1 MKKILRDKACRMSRP
16 LCVLHRCVFL
26 ACVAA
31 LVSCGGKTKQDNE
44 TVKMVNVAE
53 CRDANEL
60 PPTSF
65 TGLARSADLVNVAF
79 RVSGTIS
86 RVVVKEGDYVKK
98 GQLLA
103 ILDDRDYQVQL
114 NATKAEYESVKA
126 DAERVIALYEDGST
140 TAQNYDKARYGL
152 QQISQKLA
160 NHTNQLHDTRLVAP
174 MAGFVRQ
181 KLRESGEAVAAGL
194 PVMELSSSDRLEIEI
209 DLPAKE
215 FLNLNEYLDFYCTFN
230 VTGAKRYPLK
240 VVRTSV
246 EANANQ
252 LYSVYLQFKDGISH
266 KGVTAGMSAMVYG
279 RKRTQR
285 SSMDETGTVKD
296 EEHDIIIPATSL
308 VRDGNTTCVFVV
320 DEKEG
325 VVRQRTVKLV
335 LINPDG
341 TVTVSRGV
349 SVGEKVVRTGAHS
362 LSDGQKVEIMAE
374 PSKTNVGGMI

>member
-1 MKKILRDKACRMSRP
+1 MKRFFSGKTCNVSR
-16 LCVLHRCVFL
+16 LLYVLQRYMFF
-26 ACVAA
+26 ACVAV
-31 LVSCGGKTKQDNE
+31 LVGCGGNSKQGNE
-44 TVKMVNVAE
+44 TAKMVNVSV
-53 CRDANEL
+53 CRDASEL

-65 TGLARSADLVNVAF
+65 TGLVRSADLVNVAF

-160 NHTNQLHDTRLVAP
+160 NHTNQLRDTRLVAP
-174 MAGFVRQ
+174 MAGVVKQ

-194 PVMELSSSDRLEIEI
+194 SVVELSSSDRLEIEI

-215 FLNLNEYLDFYCTFN
+215 FMNLNEYLEFYCTFN
-230 VTGAKRYPLK
+230 VTGAKCYPLK

-252 LYSVYLQFKDGISH
+252 LYSVFLQFKDGVGH

-279 RKRTQR
+279 RKSTHR
-285 SSMDETGTVKD
+285 SSMDETGAVKD

-308 VRDGNTTCVFVV
+308 VRDGDVTRVFVV

-325 VVRQRTVKLV
+325 VVRERVVKLD

-341 TVTVSRGV
+341 TVTVSRGL

>member
-1 MKKILRDKACRMSRP
+1 MKNFSCDKTCGMSRP
-16 LCVLHRCVFL
+16 LYVLQRFMCV
-26 ACVAA
+26 ACVVA
-31 LVSCGGKTKQDNE
+31 LVGCGGHSKQSSE
-44 TVKMVNVAE
+44 TAKMVNVSV
-53 CRDANEL
+53 CRDASEL

-65 TGLARSADLVNVAF
+65 TGLVRPADLVNVAF

-126 DAERVIALYEDGST
+126 DAERVIAMYEDGST

-174 MAGFVRQ
+174 MTGVVKQ

-194 PVMELSSSDRLEIEI
+194 PVVELSSSDRLEIEI

-215 FLNLNEYLDFYCTFN
+215 FMNLNEYLDFHCTFN
-230 VTGAKRYPLK
+230 VTGPKRYPLK

-252 LYSVYLQFKDGISH
+252 LYSVYLQFKDGVSH

-279 RKRTQR
+279 RKSTQR
-285 SSMDETGTVKD
+285 SNMDETGTVKE

-308 VRDGNTTCVFVV
+308 VRHGNTTCVFVV

-325 VVRQRTVKLV
+325 VVKERVVKLDI
-335 LINPDG
+335 INPDG
-341 TVTVSRGV
+341 TVTVSRGL